1 MDNNM
6 SNQINPEP
14 YGDGYDKPLNQAPK
28 KKGHALRNTII
39 VILVVVL
46 LLLASLI
53 TVVALAF
60 QTPNEDKFDVSPDN
74 GALETILYSALYD
87 EEAYISNDSLNS
99 LIAYFINEDKASRAE
114 ENLEESALKSAVF
127 LVSDSEPCKLYS
139 KINVGG
145 HEMEFSAE
153 FSIDSDIQN
162 GEIRLSVSSVHLGAL
177 PISPDLALN
186 YIFTNTD
193 AANASFLRRD
203 GNDIFL
209 QAQYSFE
216 IFEQNLTLDIIKLE
230 SSDDGVTVKTT
241 SAADL
246 LWNSLGSWFDSLF

>member
-1 MDNNM
+1 MDNNTT
-6 SNQINPEP
+6 NQLNPEQ
-14 YGDGYDKPLNQAPK
+14 YGDSYDKPLNQAPK
-28 KKGHALRNTII
+28 KKGHAVRNTVI
-39 VILVVVL
+39 VILIVVL
-46 LLLASLI
+46 LLLGSLI
-53 TVVALAF
+53 TAAVLAF
-60 QTPNEDKFDVSPDN
+60 QTTNDDKFDVTPDN
-74 GALETILYSALYD
+74 EALETILYSALYD

-127 LVSDSEPCKLYS
+127 LISDSEPCKLYS

-145 HEMEFSAE
+145 HEMELSAE
-153 FSIDSDIQN
+153 FLIDSDIQN
-162 GEIRLSVSSVHLGAL
+162 EEIRLSISSVHLGAL

-186 YIFTNTD
+186 YIFSNTD

-209 QAQYSFE
+209 KAQYSFE
-216 IFEQNLTLDIIKLE
+216 ILEQDLTLDIVKLE
-230 SSDDGVTVKTT
+230 PADDGVTLKTT